1 MTTSTLSRAE
11 YQKAYREANPEKI
24 LGLAKAY
31 REANLEKILASQR
44 AYRKVNREK
53 AIFAQKKYHKVN
65 LQATIIDSM
74 ARKCK
79 SSALEIRALVP
90 QELLEVKLL
99 QLQLHRLIHARA

>member
-1 MTTSTLSRAE
+1 MTTSTSNRAK
-11 YQKAYREANPEKI
+11 YQKAYREANP
-24 LGLAKAY
+24 
-31 REANLEKILASQR
+31 EKILASQR

-53 AIFAQKKYHKVN
+53 AITSQKAYRKASP
-65 LQATIIDSM
+65 QASIIDSM

-99 QLQLHRLIHARA
+99 QLQLHRLLNARAEAS